1 VSRAL
6 LLDEMLSP
14 VIAEELREKGHDVTA
29 LLADPTA
36 IGLPDGAVLA
46 RATAE
51 ERALVTR
58 NIKDFVPLDAQR
70 RATGNP
76 HHGLV
81 LISTRT
87 FPEDRG
93 AIPALIRS
101 LDRFLTT
108 GAVGPAEVV
117 VLARD

>member
-1 VSRAL
+1 MRAAL

-14 VIAEELREKGHDVTA
+14 VIAGQLREQGHDVLA
-29 LLADPTA
+29 LLEDPTA
-36 IGLPDGAVLA
+36 VGLPDSAVLD
-46 RATAE
+46 RASAE

-58 NIKDFVPLDAQR
+58 NVKDFVPLDAQR
-70 RATGNP
+70 RATGIP

-93 AIPALIRS
+93 AIAALIRS
-101 LDRFLTT
+101 LDTLLTAST
-108 GAVGPAEVV
+108 VGPGDVV
-117 VLARD
+117 FLPRV